1 MQGLKRSD
9 GRLSYMNTE
18 QRLEELMC
26 RITSSLIIVAKLKEI
41 RDSCSPN
48 APDVWF
54 LNEPTNKGFFSFDKE
69 DKVSQDDGYNTL
81 VGRDGRRYKRV
92 EVVDDFFGLFYG
104 GEYITSGSGN
114 PVVTINHGTGIDSK
128 RISVEPSSPDA
139 AGFSMITTDT
149 DNIYVHYDISPRLG
163 IDNLKYFWTIVR

>member
-1 MQGLKRSD
+1 MIRRDD
-9 GRLSYMNTE
+9 GRISYLNTE

-26 RITSSLIIVAKLKEI
+26 RITSSLIIVATLKQI
-41 RDSCSPN
+41 NDSCSPN

-54 LNEPTNKGFFSFDKE
+54 LNEKTNKGFFAFDKD
-69 DKVSQDDGYNTL
+69 DKVSPDDGYDIL
-81 VGRDGRRYKRV
+81 VGKDGRRYKRV

-104 GEYITSGSGN
+104 GEYTTSATGQT
-114 PVVTINHGTGIDSK
+114 VVIISHGTGIDSK

-149 DNIYVHYDISPRLG
+149 DNIYVHYDVSPRLG
-163 IDNLKYFWTIVR
+163 TNNLKYYWTITR